1 MAWYERKIS
10 VVVDDLKT
18 DTDRGLSDDEARE
31 RLAEHGP
38 NALAEA
44 RRVSPLLLFLSQ
56 FKNSL
61 LIILLLGAAL
71 SLYTGHL
78 VDAIAITFLVFFN
91 ATISFV
97 QEIKAQQSLDA
108 LKEMPRCCAAGNGTV
123 SRQKTSCQGTSCV

>member
-1 MAWYERKIS
+1 MAWYNRAIS
-10 VVVDDLKT
+10 DVVNTLKS
-18 DTDRGLSDDEARE
+18 DTDRGLGSDEAGI

-44 RRVSPLLLFLSQ
+44 RRVSPLLLFLGQ

-61 LIILLLGAAL
+61 LIILLFGAAL

-97 QEIKAQQSLDA
+97 QEIFSLRW
-108 LKEMPRCCAAGNGTV
+108 L
-123 SRQKTSCQGTSCV
+123 